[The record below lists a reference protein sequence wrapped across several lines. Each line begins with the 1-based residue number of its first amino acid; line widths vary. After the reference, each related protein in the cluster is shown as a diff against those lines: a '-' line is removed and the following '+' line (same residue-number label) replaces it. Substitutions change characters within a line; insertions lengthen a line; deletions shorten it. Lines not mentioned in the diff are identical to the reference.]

1 MTINQELVKIILS
14 QAGVS
19 NFKYN
24 TQSHTIKT

>member
-14 QAGVS
+14 QVGAS

-24 TQSHTIKT
+24 TQSHAIKT